1 MSDFWLLCWQWVVW
15 NNELWKTNCRWRC
28 SYSLRAQGTVMVAW
42 SHLRRVPFIWLFRLR
57 YVPGYSGSGMCTVTW
72 SFMCMYAFFS
82 LFFPSHIAIHVL
94 LYANCPVIWLFRH
107 LYVYCPFIWLFRLS
121 GFILTSNFQ
130 CFTCYN
136 KQIRGNKFRN
146 QLDIPAVVLTD
157 QLLFLTKKKCASRER
172 VKEIKL

>member
-1 MSDFWLLCWQWVVW
+1 MFIFPEGTRNRDGGMKPFKKGAFHLAIQ
-15 NNELWKTNCRWRC
+15 
-28 SYSLRAQGTVMVAW
+28 AQVCA
-42 SHLRRVPFIWLFRLR
+42 WLFRLW
-57 YVPGYSGSGMCTVTW
+57 YVYCYLVIQVHV
-72 SFMCMYAFFS
+72 CIFF

-94 LYANCPVIWLFRH
+94 LYANCPFIWLFRH

-146 QLDIPAVVLTD
+146 QSDIPAVVLTD